1 MIQSKPKA
9 TKANFEIHFIFSESQ
24 FTHFKIFDKI
34 YEIPKNSI
42 IIDIDDNK
50 FKFGKDFIV
59 TQMDIISEEKEK
71 IIRTHSFHLYYGENI
86 AYCYLNI
93 IGSTYELIFK
103 EPDISHFSQFKISS
117 NNIDLNKF
125 DNFGNEER
133 KRLILINYKDDI
145 PLFINGNKFFL
156 PDFKPKIITSNS
168 FQLSFYNIK
177 EKIVSATEITLLN
190 NIIVDIEKYINDN
203 KNILSNFYQEIKA
216 FSKEEITS
224 IDKHK
229 KKLNE
234 IINKNVNILDFE
246 IKFINYP
253 NNYLEKIL
261 NNDEYVKVFYIKN
274 IYSLLNNKKNKILK
288 NRDYFLKSI
297 SLFEEYN
304 EKFLEDKSLTN
315 YQRILVINNFFEI
328 FRNSKG
334 IEGFKNQKFKYYN
347 LSKSNK
353 NSIFSLTLN
362 FLNSFI
368 NKLTTKS
375 KLFFPI
381 LQINSDIGYYK
392 GEQVY
397 TFNIM
402 NIEMIKTHLR
412 EIVPNI
418 LFFYGRNS
426 KTEAYT
432 KVDDGSIIINTK
444 NTFIRD
450 NIDDFQKE
458 LKDKNL
464 LEGKNKAIYL
474 FRLLLHEM
482 MGHKKYL
489 YKNSQKPLSP
499 IKVINKEGKLISLV
513 HINKNED
520 NENCWKIFGDPQEA
534 KGDSGHYLEAYL
546 GQIDG
551 EFVIHMFDKAKNL
564 GKLIDNVELFVD
576 ENLEKL
582 KQYIH
587 LKYQLTSCNYRIDC
601 SDMNIDEEINT
612 IENDKK
618 IKNIFLS
625 KKTKRNQKKEE
636 EKIIKKKKLK
646 ENHKK

>member
-1 MIQSKPKA
+1 M
-9 TKANFEIHFIFSESQ
+9 
-24 FTHFKIFDKI
+24 
-34 YEIPKNSI
+34 
-42 IIDIDDNK
+42 
-50 FKFGKDFIV
+50 
-59 TQMDIISEEKEK
+59 
-71 IIRTHSFHLYYGENI
+71 
-86 AYCYLNI
+86 
-93 IGSTYELIFK
+93 
-103 EPDISHFSQFKISS
+103 
-117 NNIDLNKF
+117 
-125 DNFGNEER
+125 
-133 KRLILINYKDDI
+133 
-145 PLFINGNKFFL
+145 
-156 PDFKPKIITSNS
+156 
-168 FQLSFYNIK
+168 
-177 EKIVSATEITLLN
+177 
-190 NIIVDIEKYINDN
+190 
-203 KNILSNFYQEIKA
+203 
-216 FSKEEITS
+216 
-224 IDKHK
+224 
-229 KKLNE
+229 
-234 IINKNVNILDFE
+234 
-246 IKFINYP
+246 
-253 NNYLEKIL
+253 
-261 NNDEYVKVFYIKN
+261 
-274 IYSLLNNKKNKILK
+274 
-288 NRDYFLKSI
+288 
-297 SLFEEYN
+297 
-304 EKFLEDKSLTN
+304 
-315 YQRILVINNFFEI
+315 VINNFFEI

-402 NIEMIKTHLR
+402 NIEMIKSHLR

-513 HINKNED
+513 HVNKNED
-520 NENCWKIFGDPQEA
+520 NENCWKILGDPQEA

-551 EFVIHMFDKAKNL
+551 EFVIHMFDEAKNL

-587 LKYQLTSCNYRIDC
+587 LKYQLTSCGCGIDC

-618 IKNIFLS
+618 IKSIFLS

-636 EKIIKKKKLK
+636 EKIIKKKKTEGEPQKIVIIPECK
-646 ENHKK
+646 EKEKKEKYKNIIKSNIINIKEDDKEFEKIVEETNKNQKDYEKSSDLESEENEDDDEEESEEEAEFNEREKEILRRILHNRSYNEIKDIFENRRYKKEDYKLYKKAYFLLRYKE